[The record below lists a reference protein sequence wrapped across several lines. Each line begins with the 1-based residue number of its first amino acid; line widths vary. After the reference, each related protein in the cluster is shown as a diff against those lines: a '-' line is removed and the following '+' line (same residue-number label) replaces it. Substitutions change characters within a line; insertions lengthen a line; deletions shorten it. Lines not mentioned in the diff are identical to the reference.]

1 MPVNPRSLQNLVN
14 VKLESGVTSEV
25 HRVRAAGDVQEWFKA
40 MTAEERGELLAR
52 VMTSL
57 TIHPHQA
64 AAPAFAEGES
74 TTPPVRGPST
84 TRTAPKKEKSTRAK
98 QTEPREDLVKP
109 AIARLAE
116 HIPVLGV
123 IQKEVPRGLG
133 WKPRNYEKAEVLLSH
148 GDRLFA
154 DGVNYRTAKGGVVG
168 YRTAEALFR
177 LGVLIEIKQID

>member
-57 TIHPHQA
+57 TTHPHQP

-74 TTPPVRGPST
+74 TTPPVRGLST
-84 TRTAPKKEKSTRAK
+84 TRTAPKKEKSTRVK
-98 QTEPREDLVKP
+98 QTDSLPERVEVVTSVIRADLRRQLKWNKKRYSEVESFLIAEGEILKNSDDGKYSNRKGEKVSYRTMASFLEKGLVK
-109 AIARLAE
+109 
-116 HIPVLGV
+116 
-123 IQKEVPRGLG
+123 
-133 WKPRNYEKAEVLLSH
+133 
-148 GDRLFA
+148 
-154 DGVNYRTAKGGVVG
+154 
-168 YRTAEALFR
+168 
-177 LGVLIEIKQID
+177 EI